1 MIPISHILE
10 KYLGSSLLYTNIVEI
25 MIAALIDILLKEKE
39 RIFIRMVEK
48 TLHNIEHCQS
58 LPHRT
63 GSYQLQQKHWNF
75 KDQCQN
81 QHSSPA

>member
-39 RIFIRMVEK
+39 RIFI
-48 TLHNIEHCQS
+48 
-58 LPHRT
+58 
-63 GSYQLQQKHWNF
+63 GW
-75 KDQCQN
+75 
-81 QHSSPA
+81 

>member
-39 RIFIRMVEK
+39 RTFI
-48 TLHNIEHCQS
+48 
-58 LPHRT
+58 
-63 GSYQLQQKHWNF
+63 GW
-75 KDQCQN
+75 
-81 QHSSPA
+81 